1 MNVKLLDSKVE
12 QFISA
17 LEEETIARVLRT
29 IDLLQVFGNQLG
41 LPHSKKVETQI
52 FELRIRGKQE
62 VRIFYTFH
70 GGNAILVHGF
80 VKKSER
86 IPRKEI
92 ATARNKLRA
101 LDRR

>member
-1 MNVKLLDSKVE
+1 MNVKLFDSKVE

-29 IDLLQVFGNQLG
+29 IDLLQAFGNQLG
-41 LPHSKKVETQI
+41 LPHSKKVEARI

-62 VRIFYTFH
+62 VRICYTFH
-70 GGNAILVHGF
+70 GGDAVLLHGF

-92 ATARNKLRA
+92 AATRNRLKA